1 MTESVSHSLTHSLT
15 HSLPNSP
22 DPSTHPTHP
31 CALVHAFT
39 QISKE
44 KQAEAEEIAKEIES
58 IESKVNIHVAEERI
72 QKVDRKGIGEEEP
85 YSGVL
90 RTCADAA
97 KTTGGSSRA
106 APPSSSSFRSAA
118 EKSKEDN
125 TSVAVMSN
133 DEV

>member
-1 MTESVSHSLTHSLT
+1 MAETEK
-15 HSLPNSP
+15 
-22 DPSTHPTHP
+22 
-31 CALVHAFT
+31 
-39 QISKE
+39 I
-44 KQAEAEEIAKEIES
+44 AEEIES
-58 IESKVNIHVAEERI
+58 IESTGNIHVAEERN

-90 RTCADAA
+90 WTCADTA

-118 EKSKEDN
+118 EKSKEDD

>member
-1 MTESVSHSLTHSLT
+1 MTHSPTHSLTHSLT
-15 HSLPNSP
+15 NSP
-22 DPSTHPTHP
+22 DPSTYPTHPTHP
-31 CALVHAFT
+31 CALVYAST

-90 RTCADAA
+90 PTGADTAKAA
-97 KTTGGSSRA
+97 VDGSRA
-106 APPSSSSFRSAA
+106 APPSGSSFRSAA

>member
-1 MTESVSHSLTHSLT
+1 M
-15 HSLPNSP
+15 
-22 DPSTHPTHP
+22 
-31 CALVHAFT
+31 
-39 QISKE
+39 
-44 KQAEAEEIAKEIES
+44 
-58 IESKVNIHVAEERI
+58 AEERI

-90 RTCADAA
+90 PTCADAA
-97 KTTGGSSRA
+97 KAAGGSSTA